1 MASSAGFI
9 MMVSLLGRRSMGD
22 KKERIED
29 AFCKAMEFARIKD
42 VARQKES
49 AERRKARQDRL
60 FKKIKEKEKYK

>member
-1 MASSAGFI
+1 
-9 MMVSLLGRRSMGD
+9 MGD

-29 AFCKAMEFARIKD
+29 AFCKAMEIARIKD

-49 AERRKARQDRL
+49 AERRKAMQDRL